1 MSGVESLQEEVLMD
15 KNKRN
20 SGLNDRFEVLL
31 MSVSVLLIAFIVGYL
46 TLYPEQGKVAA
57 NSVLSMLTN
66 TFGSTMQLFTVLVVG
81 FLVVIALSKY
91 GDIRLGNS
99 KPQYSTLSW
108 VAMMFFCGNGAG
120 TVYWAFLEWGWHF
133 NAAPQLNGVAVSEA
147 VNYELSM
154 AYTFFDWGPS
164 AWALLCV
171 FVLPFAYHYYIK
183 GDSELRFSVLCKYSL
198 GEKAVR
204 GWFGKVVDFIFIFAA
219 VGSISITAG
228 TSASTI
234 SAALADLLGINQ
246 TFTLTTMVLI
256 GVALLYSVSSFVGI
270 EKGMR
275 RISDSNVYLCMTLL
289 GFIFIVGPTQFI
301 IDSMVNSV
309 GLLSQ
314 EYMRM
319 SLWTDPI
326 ARTGYPQGW
335 TAFYLVYWLTFGPFT
350 GLFVAKISEGRKIK
364 EVIANMLISGP
375 LGLLLFFGIIG
386 GYQQS
391 LRVKGILDI
400 PNMLVTGQA
409 EQIATATINSLP
421 LSKIVMVVYLF
432 VIVLFLAT
440 TLDAASFTLS
450 STVSK
455 KLKATEEPNP
465 FLKLV
470 WCLVL
475 VALPIAISF
484 IGTDIGTIKSIV
496 LSTGLPLVVIL
507 VIIYHG
513 FLREMFSDFS
523 NMSREDI
530 IKHTAIKELDDGVAI
545 TEAK

>member
-1 MSGVESLQEEVLMD
+1 MD
-15 KNKRN
+15 KNRKN
-20 SGLNDRFEVLL
+20 SSLNDRFEVLL
-31 MSVSVLLIAFIVGYL
+31 MSVSVLLIGFIVGYL
-46 TLYPEQGKVAA
+46 TLFPEQGKVAA
-57 NSVLSMLTN
+57 NSILSMLTN
-66 TFGSTMQLFTVLVVG
+66 TFGSTMQVFTVLVIG
-81 FLVVIALSKY
+81 FLIVIALSKY

-204 GWFGKVVDFIFIFAA
+204 GWFGKVVDFLFIFAA

-246 TFTLTTMVLI
+246 TFTLTTMVLV

-309 GLLSQ
+309 GVLAQ
-314 EYMRM
+314 EYIRM
-319 SLWTDPI
+319 SLWTDPV

-350 GLFVAKISEGRKIK
+350 GLFVAKISKGRKIK

-386 GYQQS
+386 GYQQHM
-391 LRVKGILDI
+391 RIEGILDI
-400 PNMLVTGQA
+400 PNMLATGQA

-421 LSKIVMVVYLF
+421 LAKVVMVVYLF

-484 IGTDIGTIKSIV
+484 IGTDINTIKSIV
-496 LSTGLPLVVIL
+496 LSTGLPLVAIL
-507 VIIYHG
+507 AIIYHG
-513 FLREMFSDFS
+513 FLREMFADFS
-523 NMSREDI
+523 KMTREEI
-530 IKHTAIKELDDGVAI
+530 VEHTSIKDLDEGVAI
-545 TEAK
+545 TGTK

>member
-1 MSGVESLQEEVLMD
+1 MVKKNESTSTSALHERYEVVLMAL
-15 KNKRN
+15 
-20 SGLNDRFEVLL
+20 SILV
-31 MSVSVLLIAFIVGYL
+31 IVGVVAGL
-46 TLYPEQGKVAA
+46 TLYPEQGKVVA
-57 NSVLSMLTN
+57 NSILSMLTN
-66 TFGSTMQLFTVLVVG
+66 TFGSPMQLFTVLVLA
-81 FLVVIALSKY
+81 FLVCISLSKY

-120 TVYWAFLEWGWHF
+120 TVYWAFLEWGYHF
-133 NAAPQLNGVAVSEA
+133 NAAPQLNGVPISEA
-147 VNYELSM
+147 MNYELAM

-183 GDSELRFSVLCKYSL
+183 EDSELRFSILCKYAM

-204 GWFGKVVDFIFIFAA
+204 GLFGKVVDFIFIFAA

-228 TSASTI
+228 SSASTI
-234 SAALADLLGINQ
+234 SAAIADLTGIPH
-246 TFTLTTMVLI
+246 TFTLTTSVLI
-256 GVALLYSVSSFVGI
+256 GVALLYSASSFVGI

-289 GFIFIVGPTQFI
+289 GFILIAGPTQQI
-301 IDSMVNSV
+301 IDSMINSL
-309 GLLSQ
+309 GILAA
-314 EYMRM
+314 EYPRM
-319 SLWTDPI
+319 SLWTDPV
-326 ARTGYPQGW
+326 ARTGYPQNW

-350 GLFVAKISEGRKIK
+350 GLFVAKISKGRKIK
-364 EVIANMLISGP
+364 EVVANMIISGS
-375 LGLLLFFGIIG
+375 LGLILFFGIIG

-391 LRVKGILDI
+391 LRMNGVLDI
-400 PNMLVTGQA
+400 PKMLATGEA
-409 EQIATATINSLP
+409 PLIATATVNSLP
-421 LSKIVMVVYLF
+421 LAKIVMLVYLF

-455 KLKATEEPNP
+455 KLKATEEPNK

-484 IGTDIGTIKSIV
+484 IGTDINTIKSIV
-496 LSTGLPLVVIL
+496 LSTGLPLVAIL
-507 VIIYHG
+507 IIIYVG
-513 FLREMFSDFS
+513 FLRELVKDFGRV
-523 NMSREDI
+523 SREEIQRMGDLGGDAEVTPQEI
-530 IKHTAIKELDDGVAI
+530 SKV
-545 TEAK
+545 EAS

>member
-1 MSGVESLQEEVLMD
+1 MKESKSKANLFKRYDVPLMT
-15 KNKRN
+15 
-20 SGLNDRFEVLL
+20 
-31 MSVSVLLIAFIVGYL
+31 VSVLVIVAVVAYL
-46 TLYPEQGKVAA
+46 TMNPEQGRVAR
-57 NSVLSMLTN
+57 SPLMRTLTN
-66 TFGSTMQLFTVLVVG
+66 TFGSTMQLFTVIVLG
-81 FLVVIALSKY
+81 FLIVLGLSKY
-91 GDIRLGNS
+91 GDIRLGKS

-120 TVYWAFLEWGWHF
+120 TVYWAFLEWGYHF
-133 NAAPQLNGVAVSEA
+133 NAAPQLGGTAISEA

-183 GDSELRFSVLCKYSL
+183 EDKELRFSVLCKYSL

-234 SAALADLLGINQ
+234 SAGIADLFGVSN
-246 TFTLTTMVLI
+246 TFMLTMMVLI
-256 GVALLYSVSSFVGI
+256 GVALLYSASSFAGI

-275 RISDSNVYLCMTLL
+275 RISDSNVYLCMILL
-289 GFIFIVGPTQFI
+289 GFILLVGPTQYILDSI
-301 IDSMVNSV
+301 INSV
-309 GLLSQ
+309 GLLSKD
-314 EYMRM
+314 YMRM
-319 SLWTDPI
+319 SLWTDPV
-326 ARTGYPQGW
+326 ARSGYPQGW

-350 GLFVAKISEGRKIK
+350 GLFVAKISKGRKIK

-391 LRVKGILDI
+391 LKIAGGLDV
-400 PNMLVTGQA
+400 PNMLSNGQA

-421 LSKIVMVVYLF
+421 FPKIAMIVYLI

-455 KLKATEEPNP
+455 KLKANEEPNK

-475 VALPIAISF
+475 IALPIAIAF

-507 VIIYHG
+507 IIIYHG
-513 FLREMFSDFS
+513 FLKEMFKDFGK
-523 NMSREDI
+523 MTREEI
-530 IKHTAIKELDDGVAI
+530 VLKTGIPEEETKEEVTA
-545 TEAK
+545 

>member
-1 MSGVESLQEEVLMD
+1 MNKSN
-15 KNKRN
+15 KNSNLFERY
-20 SGLNDRFEVLL
+20 EVLL
-31 MSVSVLLIAFIVGYL
+31 MSISVLLIISIVGYL
-46 TLYPEQGKVAA
+46 TMYPEQGKIAA

-66 TFGSTMQLFTVLVVG
+66 TFGSTMQLFTVFVLG
-81 FLVVIALSKY
+81 FLVILALSKY
-91 GDIRLGNS
+91 GDIRLGKE

-120 TVYWAFLEWGWHF
+120 TVYWAFLEWGYHF

-183 GDSELRFSVLCKYSL
+183 GDSELKFSVLCKYSL

-204 GWFGKVVDFIFIFAA
+204 GVFGKVVDFLFIFAA

-234 SAALADLLGINQ
+234 SATLADLIGINQ
-246 TFTLTTMVLI
+246 SFTLTTMVLV
-256 GVALLYSVSSFVGI
+256 GVALLYSASSFVGI

-275 RISDSNVYLCMTLL
+275 RISDSNVYLCMMLL
-289 GFIFIVGPTQFI
+289 GFIFIVGPTQYI
-301 IDSMVNSV
+301 IDSMVNST
-309 GLLSQ
+309 GILAQ
-314 EYMRM
+314 EYLRM
-319 SLWTDPI
+319 SLWTDPV

-350 GLFVAKISEGRKIK
+350 GLFVAKISKGRKIK

-375 LGLLLFFGIIG
+375 LGLFLFFGVIG

-391 LRVKGILDI
+391 LRIKGIIDI
-400 PNMLVTGQA
+400 PNMLATGQG
-409 EQIATATINSLP
+409 ENIATATLNSLP

-455 KLKATEEPNP
+455 KLKATDEPNP
-465 FLKLV
+465 FLKLI

-484 IGTDIGTIKSIV
+484 IGTDINTIKSIV

-513 FLREMFSDFS
+513 FLRELFADFG
-523 NMSREDI
+523 NMTRADI
-530 IKHTAIKELDDGVAI
+530 IKKTGIEELDEEVAI
-545 TEAK
+545 TSVNN

>member
-1 MSGVESLQEEVLMD
+1 MVEKKSKLSSRYEVVLMAL
-15 KNKRN
+15 
-20 SGLNDRFEVLL
+20 SILVIVAVVAGLT
-31 MSVSVLLIAFIVGYL
+31 I
-46 TLYPEQGKVAA
+46 YPEGGKVVAG
-57 NSVLSMLTN
+57 SILSMLTN
-66 TFGSTMQLFTVLVVG
+66 TFGSTMQLFTVLVVL
-81 FLVVIALSKY
+81 FLVCLSLSKY

-120 TVYWAFLEWGWHF
+120 TVYWAFLEWGHHF
-133 NAAPQLNGVAVSEA
+133 NAAPKLNGVPVSEA

-183 GDSELRFSVLCKYSL
+183 KDSELRFSVLCKYAV
-198 GEKAVR
+198 GEKHVR
-204 GWFGKVVDFIFIFAA
+204 GFFGKFVDFLFIFAA

-234 SAALADLLGINQ
+234 SAALSDLIGIPNS
-246 TFTLTTMVLI
+246 FMLTTMVLI
-256 GVALLYSVSSFVGI
+256 GVALLYSASSFVGI

-289 GFIFIVGPTQFI
+289 GFILLVGPTQYI
-301 IDSMVNSV
+301 IDSIVNSLGV
-309 GLLSQ
+309 LMQ
-314 EYMRM
+314 EYPRM
-319 SLWTDPI
+319 SLWTDPV
-326 ARTGYPQGW
+326 AKTGYPQGW

-350 GLFVAKISEGRKIK
+350 GLFVAKISKGRKIK
-364 EVIANMLISGP
+364 EVVANMIVSGS

-391 LRVKGILDI
+391 LRINGILDI
-400 PNMLVTGQA
+400 PNMLATGEA
-409 EQIATATINSLP
+409 ELIAMSTINSLP
-421 LSKIVMVVYLF
+421 LSKIVMVVYLL

-455 KLKATEEPNP
+455 ELKATEEPNK

-484 IGTDIGTIKSIV
+484 IGTDINTIKAIV
-496 LSTGLPLVVIL
+496 LSTGLPLAAIL
-507 VIIYHG
+507 IIIYYG
-513 FLREMFSDFS
+513 FLGELVKDFGKV
-523 NMSREDI
+523 SREEIQRMGYLEKD
-530 IKHTAIKELDDGVAI
+530 TKEASKEVQKRGSI
-545 TEAK
+545 QEEA

>member
-1 MSGVESLQEEVLMD
+1 MNKSN
-15 KNKRN
+15 KNNKN
-20 SGLNDRFEVLL
+20 SNLFERYEVLL
-31 MSVSVLLIAFIVGYL
+31 MSISVLLIISIVGYL
-46 TLYPEQGKVAA
+46 TMYPEQGKIAA

-66 TFGSTMQLFTVLVVG
+66 TFGSTMQLFTVFVLG
-81 FLVVIALSKY
+81 FLVILALSKY
-91 GDIRLGNS
+91 GDIRLGKE

-120 TVYWAFLEWGWHF
+120 TVYWAFLEWGYHF

-183 GDSELRFSVLCKYSL
+183 GDSELKFSVLCKYSL

-204 GWFGKVVDFIFIFAA
+204 GVFGKVVDFLFIFAA

-234 SAALADLLGINQ
+234 SATLADLIGINQ
-246 TFTLTTMVLI
+246 SFTLTTMVLL
-256 GVALLYSVSSFVGI
+256 GVALLYSASSFVGI

-275 RISDSNVYLCMTLL
+275 RISDSNVYLCMMLL
-289 GFIFIVGPTQFI
+289 GFIFIVGPTQYI
-301 IDSMVNSV
+301 IDSMVNST
-309 GLLSQ
+309 GILAQ
-314 EYMRM
+314 EYLRM
-319 SLWTDPI
+319 SLWTDPV

-350 GLFVAKISEGRKIK
+350 GLFVAKISKGRKIK

-375 LGLLLFFGIIG
+375 LGLFLFFGIIG

-391 LRVKGILDI
+391 LKIKGIIDI
-400 PNMLVTGQA
+400 PNMLATGQG
-409 EQIATATINSLP
+409 ENIATATLNSLP

-455 KLKATEEPNP
+455 KLKATDEPNP
-465 FLKLV
+465 FLKLI

-484 IGTDIGTIKSIV
+484 IGTDINTIKSIV

-513 FLREMFSDFS
+513 FLRELFADFG
-523 NMSREDI
+523 NMTRADI
-530 IKHTAIKELDDGVAI
+530 IKKTGIEELDEEVAI
-545 TEAK
+545 TSVNN